1 MQTRSSNAARSSL
14 AVLAALCVHYV
25 AFYIVS
31 TPLLT
36 ESAAEWI
43 MARTP
48 SRFAVPLLAT
58 LGAWAKPFAM
68 TGALALLGAA
78 TLAAQI
84 AWRGRR
90 GYLPGLLTL
99 AAAAAVLSLILGYA
113 SLPGAL
119 SFWLPAALALL
130 LLNRPQSH
138 ALSTP
143 PAPTRRLFL
152 ASTMTAGVA
161 AVAGESYLRNAALAR
176 RAVQPVSLFP
186 FTPPASP
193 FGNGL
198 VRPNV
203 TPIPEFYGM
212 SKNAVDPSLSPTT
225 WRLRLTLEGQP
236 LREFTF
242 AELLTLPR
250 TTRYATLRC
259 ISNTLRSDLMGTAL
273 WSGFPLSRL
282 IDRRLL
288 PADVLEAAVI
298 GADGHSDS
306 VAIDYAFSDEFL
318 LITGMD
324 GKTLS
329 RIHGFPLRMLAPR
342 YYGFKNVK
350 WISEIRFVRQ
360 PFYGA
365 WPKLGYTRQPL
376 IHTASH
382 IDRLRRSGNTLSLG
396 GVSFAGIRG
405 IRDVVLRSGAGP
417 WQKATLEAPLSP
429 YTWTRW
435 YGELPLGNA
444 TTVEARALDG
454 AGNWQESTAGP
465 LFPNG
470 VTGPTIRSL
479 ES

>member
-1 MQTRSSNAARSSL
+1 MQTHSSNTARSSL
-14 AVLAALCVHYV
+14 AVLSGLCVHYIV
-25 AFYIVS
+25 FYIAS

-48 SRFAVPLLAT
+48 SRFAVPLLAS
-58 LGAWAKPFAM
+58 LGPWAKPFAM

-78 TLAAQI
+78 TLLAQL
-84 AWRGRR
+84 AFRGRR
-90 GYLPGLLTL
+90 PYLPGLLTL
-99 AAAAAVLSLILGYA
+99 TAAAAALSLVFSYSSLLGLA
-113 SLPGAL
+113 
-119 SFWLPAALALL
+119 SFWLPAALTLL
-130 LLNRPQSH
+130 FLNRPQSH
-138 ALSTP
+138 TLSS
-143 PAPTRRLFL
+143 PAAPDRRLFL

-186 FTPPASP
+186 FTPPAST

-198 VRPNV
+198 LRPNV

-212 SKNAVDPSLSPTT
+212 SKNAVDPSLSPST

-250 TTRYATLRC
+250 TTRYSTLRC
-259 ISNTLRSDLMGTAL
+259 ISNTLQSDLMGAAL
-273 WSGFPLSRL
+273 WSGFPLSLL
-282 IDRRLL
+282 IARRQL
-288 PADVLEAAVI
+288 PSDILEAAI
-298 GADGHSDS
+298 LGADGHSDS
-306 VAIDYAFSDEFL
+306 VAIDYAFSGEFL

-350 WISEIRFVRQ
+350 WISEIRFVRR
-360 PFYGA
+360 PYYGA
-365 WPKLGYTRQPL
+365 WPKLGYTREPL

-382 IDRLRRSGNTLSLG
+382 IDHMRRSGNTLALG

-405 IRDVVLRSGAGP
+405 IRDVVLRAGAGP
-417 WQKATLEAPLSP
+417 WRNATLESPLSP

-435 YGELPLGNA
+435 YGEVPIGNA

-454 AGNWQESTAGP
+454 AGNWQESTPGP

-470 VTGPTIRSL
+470 VTGPTIRTIA
-479 ES
+479 

>member
-1 MQTRSSNAARSSL
+1 
-14 AVLAALCVHYV
+14 
-25 AFYIVS
+25 
-31 TPLLT
+31 
-36 ESAAEWI
+36 

-48 SRFAVPLLAT
+48 SRFAVPLLAS

-78 TLAAQI
+78 TLLAQL
-84 AWRGRR
+84 AFRCRR
-90 GYLPGLLTL
+90 AYLPGLLTL
-99 AAAAAVLSLILGYA
+99 AAAAAALSPVLGYS
-113 SLPGAL
+113 SLTGIA
-119 SFWLPAALALL
+119 SFWLPAALALCF
-130 LLNRPQSH
+130 LNRPQTQ

-143 PAPTRRLFL
+143 AVPA
-152 ASTMTAGVA
+152 
-161 AVAGESYLRNAALAR
+161 
-176 RAVQPVSLFP
+176 
-186 FTPPASP
+186 
-193 FGNGL
+193 
-198 VRPNV
+198 
-203 TPIPEFYGM
+203 FYGM
-212 SKNAVDPSLSPTT
+212 SNNAVDPSLSPSI
-225 WRLRLTLEGQP
+225 WRLLLTLEGQP

-250 TTRYATLRC
+250 TKRYSTLRC
-259 ISNTLRSDLMGTAL
+259 ISNTLQSDLMGAAL
-273 WSGFPLSRL
+273 WSGFPLSLL
-282 IDRRLL
+282 IDRRQL
-288 PADVLEAAVI
+288 PSDILEAAI
-298 GADGHSDS
+298 LGADGHSDS

-342 YYGFKNVK
+342 YYGFKKVK

-360 PFYGA
+360 PYYGI

-382 IDRLRRSGNTLSLG
+382 IDRIRRSGNTL

-405 IRDVVLRSGAGP
+405 IRGVVLRVGDGL
-417 WQKATLEAPLSP
+417 WQKATLEPPLSP

-435 YGELPLGNA
+435 YGDLPIDNA

-454 AGNWQESTAGP
+454 AGNWRESAEGP

-470 VTGPTIRSL
+470 VTGPTIRNISL
-479 ES
+479 

>member
-1 MQTRSSNAARSSL
+1 MQTHSYNAARSSL
-14 AVLAALCVHYV
+14 AVLAGLLIHYLV
-25 AFYIVS
+25 FYTTS
-31 TPLLT
+31 ARLLT

-48 SRFAVPLLAT
+48 SRFAVPLLAS

-78 TLAAQI
+78 TLLAQL

-99 AAAAAVLSLILGYA
+99 AAAAAALSLALGYSSA
-113 SLPGAL
+113 TGIA
-119 SFWLPAALALL
+119 SFWLPAALALCF
-130 LLNRPQSH
+130 LNRPQSH
-138 ALSTP
+138 LLSTP
-143 PAPTRRLFL
+143 AAPARRLFL

-176 RAVQPVSLFP
+176 RAVQPVTLSP
-186 FTPPASP
+186 FTPPAST

-203 TPIPEFYGM
+203 TPIPSFYGM
-212 SKNAVDPSLSPTT
+212 RKTAVDPSLNPST
-225 WRLRLTLEGQP
+225 WRLRLTLEGQL

-250 TTRYATLRC
+250 TERYATLRC
-259 ISNTLRSDLMGTAL
+259 ISNTLRSDLMGSAL
-273 WSGFPLSRL
+273 WSGFPLSLL
-282 IDRRLL
+282 IDRRRL
-288 PADVLEAAVI
+288 PPDILEAAII

-360 PFYGA
+360 PYYGT

-382 IDRLRRSGNTLSLG
+382 IDRIRRSGNTLSLG

-405 IRDVVLRSGAGP
+405 IRDVVLRAGDGP
-417 WQKATLEAPLSP
+417 WQKATLEPPLSP

-435 YGELPLGNA
+435 YGDLPIDNA

-454 AGNWQESTAGP
+454 AGNWQESAVGP

-470 VTGPTIRSL
+470 VTGPTIRTID
-479 ES
+479 